1 MHISKILLVL
11 ALVAVSP
18 ARLRAQGIV
27 CPDVDFTTEVGSRVV
42 TLRWQ
47 DPPLEARTDVALSL
61 RKIANFLP
69 MDDSISWRGTAL
81 PSISGSFTGRCD
93 FLYKFSGDTEESTFT
108 TVDSARVAPGWSGT
122 AFPRSGGTFPSC
134 AEEPDFSFRIAQG
147 GRVDSTSGDAIQL
160 AWQQGTAQSGTLDL
174 PATYVPGTLV
184 DLASGVRIGFTAG
197 VLVAGDSFDVRT
209 VVPSPVE
216 IRVSRF
222 RLPNLAI
229 EDTVGVP
236 RRIVICR
243 PDTAVHVDNG
253 IFVSLSPGVALNADF
268 DGDSLAVFRV
278 RAQVYDGFRVRR
290 SDISNLT
297 ADSMVVLRE
306 YYLCRDSDAEFFAGN
321 ERVYQDVQVHN
332 GFPYRYAVTCF
343 DTLSHVESAIDR
355 TEALYPR
362 TFAGADPGEIQ
373 VVPNPYKRRV
383 AWEEGGEGKIQFIN
397 VPTGTRLRIYTASG
411 ALVREI
417 PPEEISLGCG
427 ASVLPGCI
435 NWDLRNGQGNEIVSG
450 IYIFQAESPGGKSAL
465 GKFMVAR

>member
-11 ALVAVSP
+11 ALAAVSP
-18 ARLRAQGIV
+18 ASLRAQGID
-27 CPDVDFTTEVGSRVV
+27 CPDVDFTTEVGSRAI

-47 DPPLEARTDVALSL
+47 DPPIEARTDVQLSL

-69 MDDSISWRGTAL
+69 MDDSLSWRGTAI
-81 PSISGSFTGRCD
+81 PSISGQFTGRCD
-93 FLYKFSGDTEESTFT
+93 YLYKFSGDTEESTFT

-122 AFPRSGGTFPSC
+122 AFPVSGGTFPSC
-134 AEEPDFSFRIAQG
+134 APEPDFSFRIVVG
-147 GRVDSTSGDAIQL
+147 GRVDSTAGEAVSI
-160 AWQQGTAQSGTLDL
+160 AWQQETAQSGMLEL
-174 PATYVPGTLV
+174 PAAYTPGTLV
-184 DLASGVRIGFTAG
+184 DLASGVRVGFTSG
-197 VLVAGDSFDVRT
+197 DLVAGDSFDVRT
-209 VVPSPVE
+209 IVPAPVE

-222 RLPNLAI
+222 KLPDLAI
-229 EDTVGVP
+229 EDTLGVP
-236 RRIVICR
+236 RRIVVCR
-243 PDTAVHVDNG
+243 PDTAIYVDNG
-253 IFVSLSPGVALNADF
+253 IFLTLSPGITLNADF
-268 DGDSLAVFRV
+268 DGDSLAIFRV

-306 YYLCRDSDAEFFAGN
+306 YYLCRDDDAAFFMGN
-321 ERVYQDVQVHN
+321 ERVYQDLEVHN

-355 TEALYPR
+355 TDALYPR
-362 TFAGADPGEIQ
+362 TTSGGDPGAIT

-427 ASVLPGCI
+427 ALVLPGCI
-435 NWDLRNGQGNEIVSG
+435 NWDLRNGQGEEIVSG

>member
-1 MHISKILLVL
+1 MHIAKTLLVL
-11 ALVAVSP
+11 ALVVLSP

-47 DPPLEARTDVALSL
+47 DPPIDVRTNVELSL
-61 RKIANFLP
+61 KKIADFLP
-69 MDDSISWRGTAL
+69 MDDSLAWRGTAV
-81 PSISGSFTGRCD
+81 PSISGQFTGRCD
-93 FLYKFSGDTEESTFT
+93 YLYKFSGDTEESTFT

-122 AFPRSGGTFPSC
+122 AFPLSGGTFPSC
-134 AEEPDFSFRIAQG
+134 VPEPDFSFRIVAG
-147 GRVDSTSGDAIQL
+147 GRVDSTSGDPIQV
-160 AWQQGTAQSGTLDL
+160 AWQQETAQSGTLDL
-174 PATYVPGTLV
+174 PSSYLPGTLV

-197 VLVAGDSFDVRT
+197 DLVAGDSFDVRT
-209 VVPSPVE
+209 VIPTAVQ

-236 RRIVICR
+236 KRIVLCR
-243 PDTAVHVDNG
+243 PDTAIHVDNG
-253 IFVSLSPGVALNADF
+253 IFLSLSPGIALNADF
-268 DGDSLAVFRV
+268 DGDSLGVFRV
-278 RAQVYDGFRVRR
+278 KAQVYDGFRVRR
-290 SDISNLT
+290 SDISNLN

-306 YYLCRDSDAEFFAGN
+306 YYLCRDDDSEFFEGSA
-321 ERVYQDVQVHN
+321 RVFQDVQVHN

-343 DTLSHVESAIDR
+343 DTLSAAESAIER
-355 TEALYPR
+355 TESLYPR
-362 TFAGADPGEIQ
+362 TAAGNDPGDIQ

-397 VPTGTRLRIYTASG
+397 VPEGTRLRIYTASG
-411 ALVREI
+411 SLVREI
-417 PPEEISLGCG
+417 PPEEVHLGCS
-427 ASVLPGCI
+427 ASVFSGCT
-435 NWDLRNGQGNEIVSG
+435 NWDLRNGQGEEIVSG